1 MTNIIFISLITLAL
15 VVIAV
20 IVVRKFPVVA
30 NLDLEHLAEEQEIKK
45 KNAILEK
52 RLSEKSNQ
60 AQKQF
65 QEKLNPLKRL
75 WALVQYKFRVY
86 VGKIEKLLHYEDL
99 IKNRL
104 KNRELS
110 SIDREKQISTLLQ
123 QGESQF
129 HEGNYDKAE
138 EFFIA
143 AIKFDK
149 KLAPAYRGL
158 ADTYMA
164 KGAAEEAMQ
173 TYDYLSRLT
182 PADDALLVKLSELS
196 EERGK
201 INEAIHYLEKA
212 VSINDSLSPRFYHL
226 AELLQKVDQPEV
238 AIEAV
243 SQAVEL
249 ESKNPKYLDLLIE
262 IAIICGNRKV
272 ADKGFEELRLVN
284 PDNQKLAEFKER
296 IEKIEQM

>member
-20 IVVRKFPVVA
+20 VVVRKFPVVA
-30 NLDLEHLAEEQEIKK
+30 NLDLEHLAEEQESKK
-45 KNAILEK
+45 KRLILEN
-52 RLSEKSNQ
+52 RLAEKSREAN
-60 AQKQF
+60 KQF
-65 QEKLNPLKRL
+65 QEKITPLKSAWNL
-75 WALVQYKFRVY
+75 LQYKFRVY
-86 VGKIEKLLHYEDL
+86 VGKIEKLLHYEEL
-99 IKNRL
+99 IKNRQ
-104 KNRELS
+104 RARDIS
-110 SIDREKQISTLLQ
+110 SMDREKQISELLH
-123 QGESQF
+123 QGEGKF

-182 PADDALLVKLSELS
+182 PTDDALLVKLSELS

-212 VSINDSLSPRFYHL
+212 VSTNDSLSPRFYHL
-226 AELLQKVDQPEV
+226 AELLQKVEQPEV

-249 ESKNPKYLDLLIE
+249 EPKNPKYLDLLIE
-262 IAIICGNRKV
+262 IAIICGNRQM
-272 ADKGFEELRLVN
+272 ATKGFEELRLVN

-296 IEKIEQM
+296 IEKIGQM

>member
-1 MTNIIFISLITLAL
+1 MINTIFISLIVLAL

-20 IVVRKFPVVA
+20 IIIRKFPIVA
-30 NLDLEHLAEEQEIKK
+30 NLDLENLAEEQESKK
-45 KNAILEK
+45 KRSILEN
-52 RLSEKSNQ
+52 RLSEKSNE
-60 AQKQF
+60 ARKQF
-65 QEKLNPLKRL
+65 QEKMTPLKRL
-75 WALVQYKFRVY
+75 WNILQQKFRMY
-86 VGKIEKLLHYEDL
+86 VGKIEKLLHYEEL
-99 IKNRL
+99 IKNRQ
-104 KNRELS
+104 KNRDLS
-110 SIDREKQISTLLQ
+110 SMDREKQISELLQ
-123 QGESQF
+123 QGENKF

-164 KGAAEEAMQ
+164 KGAAEEALQ
-173 TYDYLSRLT
+173 TYDFLSRLT

-201 INEAIHYLEKA
+201 INEAINYLENA

-226 AELLQKVDQPEV
+226 AELLQKVEQPEV
-238 AIEAV
+238 ALEAV

-249 ESKNPKYLDLLIE
+249 EPKNPKYLDLFIE
-262 IAIICGNRKV
+262 IAIVCGDRQAAN
-272 ADKGFEELRLVN
+272 KGFEELRLVN
-284 PDNQKLAEFKER
+284 PDNHKLVEFKER
-296 IEKIEQM
+296 IEKIEQI